1 MSATFSVRA
10 SEVDDAS
17 TVTSS
22 NQNDT
27 GSSSDSSDDSST
39 TDEPA
44 PSVASEDHN
53 MLVQAYGMTQNHFT
67 VTRHALVGGSAT
79 LNIMDI
85 YPMQWPLAKIK
96 IPIDYLIQRV
106 ERLLTGFANEISA
119 TQWYP
124 ATFDRR
130 IKSSAKFL
138 TERIAIY
145 LAKEVASILRPVVS
159 HPLLT
164 QFDPDSK
171 PLLTSDFWVMPIYKE
186 LLYSGSRPLQDRS
199 SELKR
204 PALA

>member
-1 MSATFSVRA
+1 
-10 SEVDDAS
+10 
-17 TVTSS
+17 
-22 NQNDT
+22 
-27 GSSSDSSDDSST
+27 
-39 TDEPA
+39 
-44 PSVASEDHN
+44 

-67 VTRHALVGGSAT
+67 VTRHALVGGRAT

-138 TERIAIY
+138 TERMGRGMG
-145 LAKEVASILRPVVS
+145 S
-159 HPLLT
+159 
-164 QFDPDSK
+164 
-171 PLLTSDFWVMPIYKE
+171 PIP
-186 LLYSGSRPLQDRS
+186 SP
-199 SELKR
+199 
-204 PALA
+204 

>member
-1 MSATFSVRA
+1 
-10 SEVDDAS
+10 
-17 TVTSS
+17 
-22 NQNDT
+22 
-27 GSSSDSSDDSST
+27 
-39 TDEPA
+39 
-44 PSVASEDHN
+44 
-53 MLVQAYGMTQNHFT
+53 MTQNHFA

-79 LNIMDI
+79 LHIMDI

-204 PALA
+204 PAPGLVKIVCQAEAGDEPEEPVDNSVHATSITTFV

>member
-1 MSATFSVRA
+1 
-10 SEVDDAS
+10 
-17 TVTSS
+17 
-22 NQNDT
+22 
-27 GSSSDSSDDSST
+27 
-39 TDEPA
+39 
-44 PSVASEDHN
+44 

-79 LNIMDI
+79 LHIMDI

-138 TERIAIY
+138 TERMGRGMG
-145 LAKEVASILRPVVS
+145 S
-159 HPLLT
+159 
-164 QFDPDSK
+164 
-171 PLLTSDFWVMPIYKE
+171 PIP
-186 LLYSGSRPLQDRS
+186 GP
-199 SELKR
+199 
-204 PALA
+204 